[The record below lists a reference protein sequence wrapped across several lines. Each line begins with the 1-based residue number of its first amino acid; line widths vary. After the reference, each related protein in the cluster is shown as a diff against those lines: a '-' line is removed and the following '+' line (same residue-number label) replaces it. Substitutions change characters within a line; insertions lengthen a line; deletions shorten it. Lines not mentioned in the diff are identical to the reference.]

1 MSSRWY
7 AFVRYSDDPTD
18 LDGHVFADRD
28 EALAWREHA
37 EQRAGVIAAGMLP
50 EAARERARQFVQD
63 QRR

>member
-1 MSSRWY
+1 MSSWF
-7 AFVRYSDDPTD
+7 AFVRYSEDPHD
-18 LDGHVFADRD
+18 LDGHVFATYAA
-28 EALAWREHA
+28 ALAWRERA